1 MSFNVLVVP
10 EDFTKDEHILKPLVV
25 KILEEA
31 GRPRATVQVCR
42 DPNFQ
47 GVSNAMNIG
56 RLKDEVIRRY
66 PMVDLFL
73 LFVDRDGVSGRE
85 TQATRIEEDLTPELK
100 GRQKRFLAALAHQEV
115 EVFILAGHELPP
127 GWPWQQVRADP
138 DVKNSCFSDLVRL
151 KNTANQPHEGRKSLM
166 AEAIANWSRIKSR
179 CPEDVGTLIE
189 KLQRQ

>member
-25 KILEEA
+25 KILQET
-31 GRPRATVQVCR
+31 GRPRATVEVCR

-47 GVSNAMNIG
+47 GVSGAMNIG

-73 LFVDRDGVSGRE
+73 LFVDRDGVTGRE
-85 TQATRIEEDLTPELK
+85 TQATRIEEELTSELM

-115 EVFILAGHELPP
+115 EVFVLAGHELPL
-127 GWPWQQVRADP
+127 GWSWQQVREDP
-138 DVKNSCFSDLVRL
+138 DVKNSCFSELVRL
-151 KNTANQPHEGRKSLM
+151 KNTERQPHEGRKSLM
-166 AEAIANWSRIKSR
+166 IEAMANWSRIKSR
-179 CPEDVGTLIE
+179 CPEDVGMLIA
-189 KLQRQ
+189 KLQYQ